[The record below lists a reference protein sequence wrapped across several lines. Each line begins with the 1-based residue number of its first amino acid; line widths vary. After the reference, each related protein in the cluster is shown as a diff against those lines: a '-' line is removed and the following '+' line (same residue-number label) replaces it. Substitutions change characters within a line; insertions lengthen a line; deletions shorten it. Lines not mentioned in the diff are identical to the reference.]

1 MPALAGGDGADMGHK
16 VCVPTKRDP
25 KWRRGSEGEE
35 WVGQEVETGC
45 FAGEHADL
53 ELDCG
58 GEWIVGRGAGRGGV
72 GLWWLT
78 VGLVV
83 CPILVGQVGKTRS
96 SSAVPSEV
104 TAWMKSVAIPLEGTS
119 PEGGV
124 EDMEAL
130 GPAIGDARI
139 VAMGE
144 ETHGTHEFFQLKHRM
159 LKYLVEKKGFTV
171 FGLEANWPESLAIN
185 DYVVNGN
192 GDPAEALDGLYF
204 WTWNTEEMLD
214 MIRWMRKYNADG
226 KHTKKVK
233 FFGFD
238 MQVAHA
244 AARNAEQYLEK
255 VDPAEAKTAA
265 VVFAPVSDAV
275 RERES
280 ATSKPK
286 VFWQKMEEHIEYLIE
301 RFESRKKVYVE
312 ASSPEQWTLARHNL
326 EIVRQAAELYS
337 VDQSGSISPRDQAMA
352 ENVKWILD
360 QEGPEAKMM
369 LWAHNGHVS
378 TAPLGDGESMGMALR
393 KVYGAEMVVCGL
405 SFGQG
410 SFQALQK
417 GKGLREFKVGA
428 AMPGSLDATLAGTG
442 IPVFAIDLRNA
453 PTSGVVGGWL
463 NLRQVMRSIG
473 AIYKETSPDTFL
485 TTVDRHSFDM
495 IFFVNRTTAT
505 RENVRSSELEFRGG
519 D

>member
-1 MPALAGGDGADMGHK
+1 
-16 VCVPTKRDP
+16 
-25 KWRRGSEGEE
+25 
-35 WVGQEVETGC
+35 VGK
-45 FAGEHADL
+45 
-53 ELDCG
+53 
-58 GEWIVGRGAGRGGV
+58 GAGKKKGGV
-72 GLWWLT
+72 GLCWLAA
-78 VGLVV
+78 GLAV
-83 CPILVGQVGKTRS
+83 CPILAGQVGKTRGLS
-96 SSAVPSEV
+96 GVPGEV
-104 TAWMKSVAIPLEGTS
+104 TAWMKSAAIPLQGTS

-124 EDMEAL
+124 EDMEPL
-130 GPAIGDARI
+130 GAAIGDARI

-214 MIRWMRKYNADG
+214 MIRWMRKYNADP

-238 MQVAHA
+238 MQVAHV
-244 AARNAEQYLEK
+244 AARNAQMYLEK
-255 VDPAEAKTAA
+255 VDAVEGKAA
-265 VVFAPVSDAV
+265 AALFAPVSNAA

-280 ATSKPK
+280 ATIKPK
-286 VFWQKMEEHIEYLIE
+286 IFWQKMEERIEYLIE
-301 RFESRKKVYVE
+301 QFESRKKAYLG
-312 ASSPEQWTLARHNL
+312 ASSMEEWALARHNL
-326 EIVRQAAELYS
+326 EIVREAAEQYS

-369 LWAHNGHVS
+369 IWAHNGHVS

-393 KVYGAEMVVCGL
+393 KMYGDEMVVCGL

-428 AMPGSLDATLAGTG
+428 AIPGSLDAALAGTG

-453 PTSGVVGGWL
+453 PRSGVVGDWL
-463 NLRQVMRSIG
+463 NLGQVMRSIG
-473 AIYKETSPDTFL
+473 AIYKESSPDMFL

-495 IFFVNRTTAT
+495 VFFVSRTTAA
-505 RENVRSSELEFRGG
+505 RENVRPSQLEFRGG